1 MSTSVTAVIST
12 KDRYTTT
19 LPSLLISLGMQTVK
33 PDHIIIYDDGEQKDL
48 RGIPFYQ
55 NIFSFIQHCKGIS
68 WEVKFGDRKGQVAN
82 HQRSIQ
88 DAQTEWIWRLD
99 DDNICEATT
108 LENLLKAGESRD
120 VGAVAGLVLDPKF
133 NQNFNHLASNK
144 MEDIFL
150 GLNIQWFHWTGVQ
163 EVDHLYSTFLYRKEA
178 AAHGYCKELSR
189 IGHREETIF
198 THEMKRKGWKL
209 LVTSDAVTWHFREST
224 GGIRSDSHAEM
235 WHDDD
240 KIFKKKLEEWEIKPR
255 DIKLI
260 VMDNGIGDH
269 LIFKKIIPD
278 LKAKYKDIVMSVCF
292 PEVFE
297 TDGIPLISIAEA
309 KQMMNIDELNIYKFM
324 GDNKWTASIENAFR
338 KLYNI

>member
-12 KDRYTTT
+12 KDRYFTT

-33 PDHIIIYDDGEQKDL
+33 PNHIIIYDDGEQKDL
-48 RGIPFYQ
+48 RGEPIYQ
-55 NIFSFIQHCKGIS
+55 NIFLFLQNNKGIS
-68 WEVKFGDRKGQVAN
+68 WEVKFGERKGQVTN
-82 HQRSIQ
+82 HQKSIA
-88 DAQTEWIWRLD
+88 DANTEWIWRLD
-99 DDNICEATT
+99 DDNICEPDT
-108 LENLLKAGESRD
+108 LEKLLKVSEDRD
-120 VGAVAGLVLDPKF
+120 IGAVAGLVLDPKF

-144 MEDIFL
+144 INDIFL
-150 GLNIQWFHWTGVQ
+150 GLNIQWFKWTGIE

-198 THEMKRKGWKL
+198 TYEMKRNGWKL
-209 LVTSDAVTWHFREST
+209 LVTSEAVTWHMREST
-224 GGIRSDSHAEM
+224 GGIRSGSHAEM

-240 KIFKKKLEEWEIKPR
+240 KIFKKKLGEWGVKPR

-278 LKAKYKDIVMSVCF
+278 LKAKYNDIVMSVCF

-297 TDGIPLISIAEA
+297 KDGIPLISIAEA
-309 KQMMNIDELNIYKFM
+309 KQMMNIDELNVYKFM
-324 GDNKWTASIENAFR
+324 GDNKWTSTIEKAFR